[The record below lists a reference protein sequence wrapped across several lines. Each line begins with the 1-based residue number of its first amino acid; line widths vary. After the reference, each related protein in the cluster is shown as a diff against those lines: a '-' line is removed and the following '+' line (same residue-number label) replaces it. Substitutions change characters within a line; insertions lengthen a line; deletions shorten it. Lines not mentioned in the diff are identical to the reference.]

1 MFDVIN
7 GISYFKTLFGS
18 DQRTPD
24 GRSGAE
30 IPTQPT
36 PLLIA
41 MATLIDGTAIA
52 KGARQDIKDAIEQ
65 EKLKDASFHP
75 CLAIIQ
81 VGARPDSSTY
91 VRMKKRAAAEAGVD
105 CRVVNYPETIS
116 EEQLIAHIEMLNEDS
131 SVNGILVQL
140 PLPEGI
146 DEARITDSVLPIK
159 DVDGFC
165 TYNMG
170 QLSKKSGK
178 PEFIACTPKGV
189 MYLLEKSNVELS
201 GKKAVVF
208 GRSDIV
214 GTPVANLLR
223 NANATVSIVH
233 SQSSDVQQII
243 KEADIVVCAIGKPK
257 YIKGENLKKG
267 CVVIDVGIN
276 YMEVEGK
283 NKLVGD
289 ADFESCREVA
299 SQITPVPGGV
309 GPMTVAMLLQNTLE
323 SAIKQRD
330 FRVPFKAL
338 SLPKEELEA
347 DGSKGFP
354 SDIAISRAQIPK
366 RAFRIADELGLK
378 PGEFESYGPYKGKI
392 VASSVLKRSE
402 SKPDGKFILVTGI
415 TPTPLGE
422 GKSTTTVGLASA
434 LGAHLRK
441 PTIATLRQPSMGP
454 TFGIKGGA
462 AGGGYSQ
469 VVPMDEFNLHI
480 TGDIHAVGQ
489 ATNLLAAAIDARVF
503 HEGTQSDS
511 ALWRRLTGKSIPNF
525 IKRRAQRQN
534 VDLSVVE
541 TDPSVKLSPEDLKK
555 VVRLDFNPDT
565 ITWRRVVDINDRYL
579 RQIEVGLAPSEKGL
593 TRKTGFDI
601 TVASEV
607 MAALTLSQSLSDLR
621 ERLGKITVA
630 FSMDNQPIT
639 CDDIGCAG
647 AMTAILKD
655 AINPNL
661 MQTLEGV
668 AVLVHCGPFAN
679 ISIGSSSVISDKTA
693 LKLVGQDG
701 YVVTEAGFDFTMG
714 GERFLNIKCR
724 SSGLRPD
731 AVVIVATVRALKLH
745 GGAPPVVAGAK
756 LPEEY
761 RGEHVDLVRKGC
773 ANLEKQIENARKHG
787 LSVVVAINAFDT
799 DTEAEHKAIE
809 EAALAAG
816 AERAVVCTHFRDGGE
831 GAVDLARAITDIVE
845 NKPSNFA
852 PLYSVDLSLEQK
864 LETICKEIYGA
875 DGIDVLP
882 KAQESLNMYVKA
894 GYGKLPVCIAK
905 TQYSL
910 SHDPKLLGRPT
921 GFKVPIKDVRLASG
935 AGYLYALAGDIVT
948 MPGLPTRCGFMD
960 VEVEDDGQIEGMF

>member
-1 MFDVIN
+1 
-7 GISYFKTLFGS
+7 
-18 DQRTPD
+18 
-24 GRSGAE
+24 
-30 IPTQPT
+30 
-36 PLLIA
+36 
-41 MATLIDGTAIA
+41 MASIIDGTAIA
-52 KGARQDIKDAIEQ
+52 KSVRHDIKAVIDK
-65 EKLKDASFHP
+65 EKSIDSEFQP
-75 CLAIIQ
+75 CLTIIQ

-91 VRMKKRAAAEAGVD
+91 VRMKKKAAAEAGVE
-105 CRVVNYPETIS
+105 CRVINYPETIA
-116 EEQLIAHIEMLNEDS
+116 EEELISHIEKQNEDA
-131 SVNGILVQL
+131 SVHGILIQL
-140 PLPEGI
+140 PLPESI
-146 DEARITDSVLPIK
+146 NEARITDCVLPSK

-170 QLSKKSGK
+170 QLAKKSGK

-189 MYLLEKSNVELS
+189 MYLLQKSGVEIA

-214 GTPVANLLR
+214 GTPVATLLR
-223 NANATVSIVH
+223 NAHATVSIVH
-233 SQSSDVQQII
+233 SQSKDVQDTIAA
-243 KEADIVVCAIGKPK
+243 ADIVICAIGQPQ
-257 YIKGENLKKG
+257 YVKGSHLKKG

-276 YMEVEGK
+276 YAEIDGK

-289 ADFESCREVA
+289 ADFDSCKEVA
-299 SQITPVPGGV
+299 SLITPVPGGV
-309 GPMTVAMLLQNTLE
+309 GPMTVAMLLENTLE
-323 SAIKQRD
+323 SALKHRD
-330 FRVPFKAL
+330 FRTPFKKL
-338 SLPKEELEA
+338 RLPKEELEA
-347 DGSKGFP
+347 EGTIGFP

-366 RAFRIADELGLK
+366 KAFRIADELGLK

-392 VASSVLKRSE
+392 VASSVLGRTTT
-402 SKPDGKFILVTGI
+402 KPNGKFILVTGI

-434 LGAHLRK
+434 LGAQLNK

-469 VVPMDEFNLHI
+469 VIPMDEFNLHI
-480 TGDIHAVGQ
+480 TGDLHAVGQ
-489 ATNLLAAAIDARVF
+489 ATNLLAAAIDARIF
-503 HEGTQSDS
+503 HESTQSDA
-511 ALWRRLTGKSIPNF
+511 ALWRRLTGKSVPEF
-525 IKRRAQRQN
+525 VKRRAHRQH
-534 VDLSVVE
+534 VDLTVDKV
-541 TDPSVKLSPEDLKK
+541 SPENLRK
-555 VVRLDFNPDT
+555 VVRLDINPDT

-579 RQIEVGLAPSEKGL
+579 RQIEIGLAPSEKGL
-593 TRKTGFDI
+593 SRKTGFDI

-607 MAALTLSQSLSDLR
+607 MAALTLSQNLADLR

-630 FSMDNQPIT
+630 FSKNNEPVT

-679 ISIGSSSVISDKTA
+679 ISIGSSSVIADKVA
-693 LKLVGQDG
+693 LKLVGDKG

-761 RGEHVDLVRKGC
+761 RSENVELVRAGA
-773 ANLEKQIENARKHG
+773 ANLAKQIENARKHG
-787 LSVVVAINAFDT
+787 LQVVVAINAFDT
-799 DTEAEHKAIE
+799 DSAAEHKAIE

-816 AERAVVCTHFRDGGE
+816 AARAVVCTHFRDGGE
-831 GAVDLARAITDIVE
+831 GAVDLANAVVDIVE
-845 NKPSNFA
+845 NNGGSNFA
-852 PLYSVDLSLEQK
+852 PLYSTDLTLEQK
-864 LETICKEIYGA
+864 LETICKEVYGA
-875 DGIDVLP
+875 DGIEILP
-882 KAQESLNMYVKA
+882 DAQKSLDMYVNA
-894 GYGKLPVCIAK
+894 GFGHLPVCIAK

-910 SHDPKLLGRPT
+910 SHDAKLLGRPS
-921 GFKVPIKDVRLASG
+921 GFTVPIRDVRLASG

-960 VEVEDDGQIEGMF
+960 VEVTEDGQIEGMF